1 MTDENPERIRFGRA
15 QKFRLSTKGNEAVS
29 AYTLMVEKS
38 RAGLGRAQFDAA
50 RTDWSVPRGITSED
64 GLFLVEF
71 GMGERTI
78 SEVARNLEDC
88 ASAKEV
94 KVAVER
100 LLGCG
105 MLEPVPAPEI
115 VPTAVPPRRY
125 W

>member
-1 MTDENPERIRFGRA
+1 MADENPERIRFGRA

-38 RAGLGRAQFDAA
+38 RAGMGRAQFDAA
-50 RTDWSVPRGITSED
+50 RNEWSAPRGITSED

-71 GMGERTI
+71 GMGDRTI
-78 SEVARNLEDC
+78 PEVTRNLEDC

-94 KVAVER
+94 KTAVER

-105 MLEPVPAPEI
+105 MLEPVPAP
-115 VPTAVPPRRY
+115 APPAAPLRRY

>member
-1 MTDENPERIRFGRA
+1 MKDENPGRIRFGRA
-15 QKFRLSTKGNEAVS
+15 QKFKLSSKGNEAVS
-29 AYTLMVEKS
+29 SYTLLVEKS
-38 RAGLGRAQFDAA
+38 RAGMGRAQFDAA
-50 RTDWSVPRGITSED
+50 RGEWSAPRGLTSED

-78 SEVARNLEDC
+78 TEVTRNLEDC
-88 ASAKEV
+88 ASPKEV

-105 MLEPVPAPEI
+105 MLEPVP
-115 VPTAVPPRRY
+115 VPLQQPVTLPRRY

>member
-1 MTDENPERIRFGRA
+1 MREENAERPRFGRA
-15 QKFRLSTKGNEAVS
+15 QKFRLAAKGNEAVS
-29 AYTLMVEKS
+29 AYTLMVEKA
-38 RAGLGRAQFDAA
+38 RAGSGRAQFDTA
-50 RTDWSVPRGITSED
+50 RGEWSAPRGLTPED

-78 SEVARNLEDC
+78 PEVTRNLEDC

-94 KVAVER
+94 KAAVER

-105 MLEPVPAPEI
+105 MLEPVPAPA
-115 VPTAVPPRRY
+115 PPPAPPPRRY